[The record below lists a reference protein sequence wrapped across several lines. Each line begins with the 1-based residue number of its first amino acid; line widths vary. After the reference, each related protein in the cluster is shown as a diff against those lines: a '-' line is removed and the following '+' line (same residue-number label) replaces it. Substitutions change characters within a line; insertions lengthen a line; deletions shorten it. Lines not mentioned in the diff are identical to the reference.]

1 MKLDLVKIWRRVNL
15 ENSGRLYLVLK
26 EDKAIIREVDTEK
39 IIKIIDLDS
48 NK

>member
-15 ENSGRLYLVLK
+15 ENSGRLYLTIK
-26 EDKAIIREVDTEK
+26 EDKAIIKEVESEK